1 MDRPTL
7 QSVPGERL
15 ADLPQLQGLDERT
28 RRDMKVVAAVLPFK
42 VNRYVLEELIDWDR
56 VPDDPLYRLTFPHRD
71 MLPAAMFTE
80 MDMLQRSGAT
90 SRDLREVA
98 LKLRRQLNPH
108 PSGQI
113 EYNIP
118 TLDGRPVPGLQH
130 KYRHTVLLFPA
141 AGQTCHAY
149 CGYCFRWAQFV
160 GVPEWKQSL
169 RQAEDS
175 VAYLRAHPEVSD
187 VLITGGDPMIM
198 SADRLRTTIAPL
210 LAPDL
215 AHLQN
220 IRIGTKALSYWP
232 YRFLTDRDADDVLR
246 LLEECVAAGRSVSVM
261 AHFSHTRELGTAAAR
276 EAVARIRATGA
287 VVRAQAPLVRYVN
300 DDPDAW
306 ADMWREMVR
315 LGIQPY
321 YMFVERDT
329 GAENYF
335 AVPLARAV
343 DIYHSAVRKVSGLAR
358 TARGPV
364 MSATPGKVHL
374 AGEAS
379 VQGERVFV
387 CQFLQ
392 ARDETMLGRPFF
404 ARWNAEATW
413 YEQLRPAF
421 DGDPFPFGTEP
432 VAHGP
437 GGTGV
442 QRRRSG

>member
-1 MDRPTL
+1 M
-7 QSVPGERL
+7 
-15 ADLPQLQGLDERT
+15 ADLPQLRGLDEGA

-42 VNRYVLEELIDWDR
+42 VNRYVIEELIDWDR

-80 MDMLQRSGAT
+80 MRTLQESGAPG
-90 SRDLREVA
+90 RDVRELA
-98 LKLRRQLNPH
+98 NKLRRELNPH
-108 PSGQI
+108 PSGQM
-113 EYNIP
+113 EHSIP
-118 TLDGRPVPGLQH
+118 MLNGRPVQGLQH
-130 KYRHTVLLFPA
+130 KYRQTVLLFPA

-169 RQAEDS
+169 RQADDS
-175 VAYLRAHPEVSD
+175 LAYLQRHPEVSD
-187 VLITGGDPMIM
+187 VLVTGGDPMIM

-210 LAPDL
+210 LTPGL
-215 AHLQN
+215 GHLQN

-261 AHFSHTRELGTAAAR
+261 AHFSHARELATAAVR
-276 EAVARIRATGA
+276 RAVSRIRSTGA

-329 GAENYF
+329 GAQNYF

-343 DIYHSAVRKVSGLAR
+343 EIYHGAVRQVSGLAR

-374 AGEAS
+374 TGETT
-379 VQGERVFV
+379 VQGVRVFV

-392 ARDETMLGRPFF
+392 ARDESMLGRPFF
-404 ARWNAEATW
+404 TAWSPDATW
-413 YEQLRPAF
+413 FEQLRPAF
-421 DGDPFPFGTEP
+421 DSAPFPFGPDAVE
-432 VAHGP
+432 
-437 GGTGV
+437 
-442 QRRRSG
+442 QRLNA